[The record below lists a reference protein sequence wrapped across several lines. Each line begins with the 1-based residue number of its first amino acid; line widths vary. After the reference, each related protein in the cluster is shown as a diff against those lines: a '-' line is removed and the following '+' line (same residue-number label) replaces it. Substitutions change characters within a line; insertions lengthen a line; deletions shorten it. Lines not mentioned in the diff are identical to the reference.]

1 MVARRE
7 KYWKLQWP
15 LWSFVA
21 FGLIK
26 RGLRFPYG
34 QPLGRRAEVAPVGRR
49 WKKRKPHRQ
58 ERDVTPSVLLSNFFF
73 SRFFTLSLTLF
84 VFHAPSPLLFHQL
97 SNFLFGTFFFSASFH
112 SPRARTSRVVDLTDV
127 CQPTWDSVGA
137 PASLF
142 FLSLSSHFSRCGGV
156 IRVKKLK
163 TNEGEE
169 K

>member
-1 MVARRE
+1 MDARRE

-26 RGLRFPYG
+26 RGLCFPYG

-49 WKKRKPHRQ
+49 WKKGNRTGKKETWPRQ
-58 ERDVTPSVLLSNFFF
+58 SCFPISSFLDF
-73 SRFFTLSLTLF
+73 SLSLTLF

-142 FLSLSSHFSRCGGV
+142 FLSLFLRISAGAAAWFA
-156 IRVKKLK
+156 
-163 TNEGEE
+163 
-169 K
+169 